1 MTAIEQELLQLA
13 RTILHAYFEKTD
25 PDPLLAHLAPDVIW
39 LGAGQEMEAEGRDR
53 VAAIFRKGQDQ
64 LIPCRQSQERSL
76 VRPLAEGLWLVQV
89 SSLVETDPSYK
100 MYLQG
105 YQRCAFCFRKN
116 AAGRWE
122 ITYLNHSM
130 AYEAVRENE
139 LFAISQGIRNFR
151 KLKTA
156 DPDLFTPHDKELMYQ
171 LIRKLFHPLSREEQ
185 QVCLILSLFPRF
197 SRAQAEFLCPHPD
210 TLVRLEEHWKRSPFL
225 AYEPFQGTF
234 AFHPVFQEYLQGQFQ
249 CESWNWQKKACL
261 QAARWQLRSRDFAQ
275 ALALALRGKAWP
287 QALQAVE
294 QAGLAIL
301 YQQPPSLLIQ
311 LLRKCPQEE
320 KARHFAGCGL
330 ILLALNLLQSPQTA
344 REER

>member
-210 TLVRLEEHWKRSPFL
+210 TLARLEEHWKRSPFL
-225 AYEPFQGTF
+225 TYEPFQGTF
-234 AFHPVFQEYLQGQFQ
+234 AFHPVFQEYLQSQFQ

-301 YQQPPSLLIQ
+301 YQQPP
-311 LLRKCPQEE
+311 C
-320 KARHFAGCGL
+320 
-330 ILLALNLLQSPQTA
+330 
-344 REER
+344 